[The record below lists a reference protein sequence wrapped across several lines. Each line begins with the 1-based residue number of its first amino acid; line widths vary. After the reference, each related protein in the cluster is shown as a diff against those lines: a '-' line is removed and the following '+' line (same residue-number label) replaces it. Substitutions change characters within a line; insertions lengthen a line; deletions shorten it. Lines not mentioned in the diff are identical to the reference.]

1 MSIDP
6 YSPCPAGTGK
16 KLKFCCADLIGEIET
31 VHRMLEGEQRL
42 ACLEH
47 IDRLEAK
54 FPGRACLLTTKALL
68 ELELGRPEE
77 ARKTVDSVL
86 AQAPAN
92 PVALAEL
99 ALLTT
104 QQSGPIAAVEPLQHA
119 IAASSSPMPDVV
131 VQAINAI
138 AQSLLMSG
146 AYISARGHYVLLAA
160 LTQQDE
166 RVLSTLLR
174 LSASPQIPLLMK
186 EDQNLGVVPDGF
198 PWKDRLTEAL
208 APVSRG
214 AWQLAVNK
222 LTSLAEVAPDAAAVW
237 RNLATFR
244 AWLADSDGAAAA
256 LRKLEK
262 LDITRDEKVEAEALA
277 QLLDDKSACAQ
288 VDSITLAYPITD
300 VEKLTERLTDR
311 RVIRVNINP
320 AAWPDA
326 DEPPPR
332 SAYLLLDKPL
342 PRTSEGLTT
351 ENVPVS
357 LGQMLFY
364 GRQTDREARLEVTFD
379 RPEETA
385 VRAVLADLCGE
396 LLGAPGPEEVEP
408 GTQADIWALEWKGRL
423 PEDATVD
430 IAHKLMSEQQ
440 RRAVLERWTQVVFPS
455 LGGKTPA
462 QAAGDGE
469 VAIPLSALV
478 LNLELAS
485 QSPAAA
491 DVFAELRTKLKL
503 PAEELIDPTSV
514 DVERIPV
521 ARLHRLDNAKLT
533 DEQLVTAHQRALFL
547 AARLALYKL
556 SHEIIKRES
565 LKDKVG
571 VAQIYGLLA
580 QMEDDTQQALAYLE
594 QGRAAAKAAG
604 QSTANLELQD
614 LSLRIS
620 RGEMNEFERVLRLI
634 QTNHMREPGV
644 AQALQRLLID
654 TGLLTPDGRPA
665 NMPIGAPGGTMS
677 EPAAADDAGKI
688 WTPQSEQPGGQKSSL
703 WIPD

>member
-16 KLKFCCADLIGEIET
+16 KLKFCCADLISEIET
-31 VHRMLEGEQRL
+31 IQRMLEGEQRL
-42 ACLEH
+42 GCLEH
-47 IDRLEAK
+47 IERLQAK

-68 ELELGRPEE
+68 ELELGRPDE
-77 ARKTVDSVL
+77 ARKTVDAVL
-86 AQAPAN
+86 AQSPAN

-99 ALLTT
+99 ALLTI
-104 QQSGPIAAVEPLQHA
+104 QKSGPVAGVEPLQHA
-119 IAASSSPMPDVV
+119 IAASGSPVPDVV
-131 VQAINAI
+131 VQAINAL

-146 AYISARGHYVLLAA
+146 EYVAARGHYLLLAG

-174 LSASPQIPLLMK
+174 ISASPQIPLLMK
-186 EDQNLGVVPDGF
+186 EDQNLAPPAEGF
-198 PWKDRLTEAL
+198 PWKDRLAEAV
-208 APVSRG
+208 APLSRG
-214 AWQLAVNK
+214 AWLVAVNK

-237 RNLATFR
+237 RNLATLR
-244 AWLADSDGAAAA
+244 AWLADSDGAATA
-256 LRKLEK
+256 LRKLK
-262 LDITRDEKVEAEALA
+262 SLDVPRDDKVEAEALA

-288 VDSITLAYPITD
+288 IESVTLAYPITD
-300 VEKLTERLTDR
+300 VEKLTERLADR

-320 AAWPDA
+320 AAWPEA

-342 PRTSEGLTT
+342 PRSSEGLTV
-351 ENVPVS
+351 ENVPVA
-357 LGQMLFY
+357 LGQILLY

-385 VRAVLADLCGE
+385 IRAALTALCGE
-396 LLGAPGPEEVEP
+396 LLGAPGAEEVEP
-408 GTQADIWALEWKGRL
+408 GAQADIWALEWKGRL

-430 IAHKLMSEQQ
+430 IAHKLMAEQQ
-440 RRAVLERWTQVVFPS
+440 RRAVLDRWTLVAFPS

-462 QAAGDGE
+462 QAAGDAE
-469 VAIPLSALV
+469 LSIPLAALV

-491 DVFAELRTKLKL
+491 GVFADLRAKLNL
-503 PAEELIDPTSV
+503 PAEELVDPTLV
-514 DVERIPV
+514 DVERLPV
-521 ARLHRLDNAKLT
+521 ARLHRLDCAKLT
-533 DEQLVTAHQRALFL
+533 DEQLVAAHQRALFL

-556 SHEIIKRES
+556 SHEIINRET

-594 QGRAAAKAAG
+594 QGRAAAKVAG

-614 LSLRIS
+614 LSLRIA

-634 QTNHMREPGV
+634 QTNHIREPGV

-654 TGLLTPDGRPA
+654 SGLLTPDGRPV
-665 NMPIGAPGGTMS
+665 NMPVGPAGATIS
-677 EPAAADDAGKI
+677 EPAAADEPGKI
-688 WTPQSEQPGGQKSSL
+688 WTPQSEQPGQKSSL